1 MSCANCSDVSYLRI
15 YFSIM
20 RLLNCRRLLNG
31 QLASEAIEDYYDGD
45 QPPYAILSHTWGK
58 EEVSLQDLAQPEV
71 SRKEGFQKIRYCCE
85 QSLKDNLEFAWVDT
99 CCIDKSSS
107 AELSEAINS
116 MFRWYLNARVCY
128 AYLQDV
134 ATVYPGSSGPG
145 PEFYTSKWFTRGWTL
160 QELLAPDAVVFYT
173 ASWQK
178 IGTKKELIGT
188 LSQITNIDSYFLGPE
203 ADTRLRYASIAQK
216 MSWASKRTTTR
227 VEDIA
232 YSLLGIFDISLPLLY
247 GESTRAFTRLQEKL
261 IEQYHDHSIFAWG
274 LSGSGRTSGLFAA
287 SPADFRGCEDIIPF
301 HWRNDVPAPSRIPR
315 GVQIHVH
322 LVGHKVDLTGN
333 GSIFVYALLNCYV
346 QHSLHK
352 VLAIP
357 LHTWDA
363 GRSYKRGKEAV
374 DHLEPL
380 SGPFQ
385 RPKSISVMDSNPRT
399 GHFMWIQHLPKHY
412 RLAEVVPPSLRY
424 LRNPT
429 DALIKLSWR
438 SPHKQGRLVRIV
450 DDKHNRTLVLDL
462 SIKRSISSF
471 GLLCPFSW
479 GRTIPSCKVAIIG
492 NHESLQ
498 DIAKR
503 KASFKWQEEPRLLG
517 VGRVMVDI
525 RAKTVMGW
533 DMLAVR
539 IYIVQGAGVWQIR
552 ARKFV
557 TQLRPSSSRMAAV
570 ELGHLLLFIFLL
582 WIFMVLI
589 QRLHVLFCYL
599 LSCLLFVFYDHYEKV
614 LPRLFRE
621 TVFESQF
628 DMLGKRSK
636 ALEYI
641 TPKRYIK
648 DLDAGFSVL
657 SCLHSAPLHQVWFG
671 ARLCKCSAICIINKN
686 KRRFN

>member
-1 MSCANCSDVSYLRI
+1 
-15 YFSIM
+15 M

-31 QLASEAIEDYYDGD
+31 QLASEAVEDYYDGA

-71 SRKEGFQKIRYCCE
+71 SRKEGFKKIRYCCE

-116 MFRWYLNARVCY
+116 MFRWYLNAGVCY

-145 PEFYTSKWFTRGWTL
+145 PEFENSKWFTRGWTL
-160 QELLAPDAVVFYT
+160 QELLAPDAVVFYS

-178 IGTKKELIGT
+178 IGTKKELIST
-188 LSQITNIDSYFLGPE
+188 LSRITNIDSHFLGPE
-203 ADTRLRYASIAQK
+203 ADTRLRFASIAQK
-216 MSWASKRTTTR
+216 MSWASKRKTTR

-287 SPADFRGCEDIIPF
+287 SPDDFRGCEDIIPF
-301 HWRNDVPAPSRIPR
+301 NWRNDVPAPSRIPQ

-322 LVGHKVDLTGN
+322 LVGRMVDLTGN
-333 GSIFVYALLNCYV
+333 GSIFVYALLNCHV
-346 QHSLHK
+346 QNNLHK

-357 LHTWDA
+357 LHSSDA

-374 DHLEPL
+374 GHLEPL

-385 RPKSISVMDSNPRT
+385 RPKSIGVMDSNPRT
-399 GHFMWIQHLPKHY
+399 GPFMWIQHLPKDY
-412 RLAEVVPPSLRY
+412 RLADVVPPNLRY
-424 LRNPT
+424 PT
-429 DALIKLSWR
+429 DTIISVPWP
-438 SPHKQGRLVRIV
+438 SPHKQVRLVRIV
-450 DDKHNRTLVLDL
+450 DDKHNQALVLDL

-471 GLLCPFSW
+471 GLLCPFSS
-479 GRTIPSCKVAIIG
+479 GRTFPSCKVALVSDR
-492 NHESLQ
+492 ESLQ
-498 DIAKR
+498 DVAKR
-503 KASFKWQEEPRLLG
+503 MASFKWQEEPRLFG

-525 RAKTVMGW
+525 RARPVMGW

-539 IYIVQGAGVWQIR
+539 IYIAEGARVWQIR
-552 ARKFV
+552 ARKLISL
-557 TQLRPSSSRMAAV
+557 LRPNSSRIAAV
-570 ELGHLLLFIFLL
+570 ELGHLLLFILLLGLFL
-582 WIFMVLI
+582 VLV
-589 QRLHVLFCYL
+589 QRLHVLFWYW
-599 LSCLLFVFYDHYEKV
+599 LSCLLFVV
-614 LPRLFRE
+614 L
-621 TVFESQF
+621 
-628 DMLGKRSK
+628 
-636 ALEYI
+636 
-641 TPKRYIK
+641 
-648 DLDAGFSVL
+648 
-657 SCLHSAPLHQVWFG
+657 
-671 ARLCKCSAICIINKN
+671 
-686 KRRFN
+686 